1 MDDRKKTLR
10 LSGKQIR
17 KSGTVSKQELE
28 NVEVK
33 RMEARLRKQVDEWQ
47 QKRRSRRF

>member
-10 LSGKQIR
+10 LSDKELR
-17 KSGTVSKQELE
+17 KPDTVSKQELE
-28 NVEVK
+28 DIKVK
-33 RMEARLRKQVDEWQ
+33 RMEAKLRKQVDDWQ